1 MKNKVNKLKQF
12 LSVSK
17 QKRMQIALG
26 LGILLLSSQPAWAFE
41 KAEGTIKGYVGDT
54 VKLIKVVGLLVGVI
68 GGLRIY
74 NKWSNGDQDINKEV
88 VGWGGAALF
97 LILAPEFLSS
107 IFGITY

>member
-1 MKNKVNKLKQF
+1 MKKSVNKLKQF

-26 LGILLLSSQPAWAFE
+26 LGMLLLSSQPAWAFE
-41 KAEGTIKGYVGDT
+41 RANSDIKGYIGDV
-54 VKLIKVVGLLVGVI
+54 VKLTKVVGMLVGVI

-88 VGWGGAALF
+88 VGWGGSALF
-97 LILAPEFLSS
+97 LILAPEFLSA
-107 IFGITY
+107 IFNVTY